1 LFTAGHPFK
10 GSWVSSIG
18 YLQHPDMK
26 KFAIFTPIL
35 FAPPN
40 PTKVPGIEAAKS
52 EIPSFANFFHSYFG
66 FQQFNIKTD
75 RCSKLL
81 SSAKSCFENN
91 TARPIEA
98 CSYYLDTFSRGC
110 KL

>member
-1 LFTAGHPFK
+1 
-10 GSWVSSIG
+10 
-18 YLQHPDMK
+18 MK
-26 KFAIFTPIL
+26 KFAITTPIL

-40 PTKVPGIEAAKS
+40 PTKVPGFEAPTS
-52 EIPSFANFFHSYFG
+52 SVPSFASFFHSYFG
-66 FQQFNIKTD
+66 FQQFNITSE

-81 SSAKSCFENN
+81 NSAKSCFENN
-91 TARPIEA
+91 STRPNEA